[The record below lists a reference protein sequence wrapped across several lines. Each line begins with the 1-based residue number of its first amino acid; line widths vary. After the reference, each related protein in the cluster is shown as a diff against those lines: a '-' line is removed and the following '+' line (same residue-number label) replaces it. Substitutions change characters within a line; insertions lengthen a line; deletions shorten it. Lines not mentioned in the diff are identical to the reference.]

1 MSLLSLT
8 LAPVQA
14 KTKAKRTAGLC
25 HGGLSRRRLD
35 SPFWDK
41 SKSLATML
49 VWKFCLMG
57 IESHGYVTQ
66 HTASGS
72 QKRGNVRQCPCA
84 AMVSQHCYST
94 LSYSIPTLLPNFPA
108 PCSPFPKRSK
118 NPASVEMRGFYSN
131 WAAAVARCDSMGES
145 PSGKA
150 YGGLDHYQT
159 MTACLVT
166 P

>member
-1 MSLLSLT
+1 MPRRIVQEKVGFSFLGQEQISGNYVGLEVLFDGDRKSRVCDT
-8 LAPVQA
+8 AYSFWQPEEGKCQTMPV
-14 KTKAKRTAGLC
+14 R
-25 HGGLSRRRLD
+25 
-35 SPFWDK
+35 
-41 SKSLATML
+41 
-49 VWKFCLMG
+49 
-57 IESHGYVTQ
+57 SHGLP
-66 HTASGS
+66 ASL
-72 QKRGNVRQCPCA
+72 
-84 AMVSQHCYST
+84 ST
-94 LSYSIPTLLPNFPA
+94 LSYSIPILLPNFPA

-166 P
+166 PW

>member
-1 MSLLSLT
+1 MPWRIVQEKVGFSFLGQEQISGNYVGLEVLFDGDRKSRVCDT
-8 LAPVQA
+8 AYSFWQPEEGKRQTMPV
-14 KTKAKRTAGLC
+14 R
-25 HGGLSRRRLD
+25 
-35 SPFWDK
+35 
-41 SKSLATML
+41 
-49 VWKFCLMG
+49 
-57 IESHGYVTQ
+57 SHGLP
-66 HTASGS
+66 ASL
-72 QKRGNVRQCPCA
+72 
-84 AMVSQHCYST
+84 ST

-166 P
+166 PW